1 MRHDPLAGEI
11 LVDQAVVDAMRRALE
26 DTQRRNPI
34 DGGICEPRG
43 HFGRGEESVVC
54 SELGWD
60 GLQAAVFEGYPAVGR
75 DLAVV

>member
-26 DTQRRNPI
+26 DTQGRNPI
-34 DGGICEPRG
+34 DDGSCEPG
-43 HFGRGEESVVC
+43 WHFGRSEKSVVC
-54 SELGWD
+54 SELGRD
-60 GLQAAVFEGYPAVGR
+60 CLQAAVFEGYPAVGR